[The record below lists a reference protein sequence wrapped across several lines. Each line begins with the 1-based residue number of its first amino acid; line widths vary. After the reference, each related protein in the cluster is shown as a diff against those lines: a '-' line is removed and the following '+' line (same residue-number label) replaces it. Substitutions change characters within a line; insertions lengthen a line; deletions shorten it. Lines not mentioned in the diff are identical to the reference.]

1 MPKQTPK
8 APTLQTADYVRL
20 ASFRFALRRFLH
32 FSESVAARVGLTSQ
46 QYQALLALR
55 SLATSAPVSI
65 ADLARQLL
73 IKHNSAVGLAD
84 RLVAHGLVVR
94 ERIPEN
100 RRKVQLR
107 LTAKGEYVL
116 GRLAAIHRAKLR
128 RIGPDM
134 NRILDDLTGVW
145 REQS

>member
-1 MPKQTPK
+1 MPKQRPK
-8 APTLQTADYVRL
+8 PATLQTADYVRL

-32 FSESVAARVGLTSQ
+32 FSESVAGRVGLTSQ

-55 SLATSAPVSI
+55 SLAASGPVSI
-65 ADLARQLL
+65 ADLAEQLL

-84 RLVAHGLVVR
+84 RLVAQGLVVR
-94 ERIPEN
+94 ERMLEN

-116 GRLAAIHRAKLR
+116 GRLATIHRAKLR

-134 NRILDDLTGVW
+134 NRILDGLTGVW
-145 REQS
+145 RDDG